1 MKKFKEWLDRQTGT
15 VWFACLLNIV
25 ILAVMLLFLKPGYE
39 TNDDISVSMIAN
51 GSWGTGKAHV
61 ICQNYLMGL
70 LYTVFY
76 RIGHGVIPWYP
87 ILQYAFLLA
96 AFSTVTY
103 VIFQKLKS
111 EQAMLMSSI
120 LLIYF
125 GYECY
130 IRMQYSK
137 TAGVML
143 AAGALIL
150 YYEIEKEK
158 TRWYGILW
166 GILLGFTGSLYRFEE
181 TAICCILMAGIG
193 IYFLLDA
200 RRWGVQMKKKLILLF
215 SSFIFMGALM
225 VGAELFDQ
233 YIYASDPK
241 WDAFMKYNNCRSDLT
256 DYSRPDYEEN
266 KALYNELG
274 ITKTAYSIL
283 EEGLNFGDPDV
294 FSLETLEKLDALR
307 PKNTL
312 SKALVINFLKEYP
325 IGYSGMTVFFCFLMV
340 AFLWLFWGEKNKK
353 VWIVVAYEILAMG
366 MIDFYL
372 YYSGRY
378 LKNRVEAALWFAISL
393 TAIWFYQKKKIQ
405 ISKKAAFVAVMGLL
419 IVNQRDWKGHWRVF
433 TKQQSID
440 QKYLQGLYDDVRA
453 IDPDGL
459 YLAKI
464 ETISYTFYDMLDSIP
479 QGTFENVIWYG
490 GWEMENPIWKAKL
503 AEYNIENPY
512 RDLINKEHVYLV
524 DHKID
529 LTLQYIREYY
539 DENVEAEKLQDNGR
553 WPVYRL
559 VSKKSS
565 T

>member
-51 GSWGTGKAHV
+51 GSWGTGNAHV

-143 AAGALIL
+143 VAGALIL

-405 ISKKAAFVAVMGLL
+405 ISKKTAFVILRR
-419 IVNQRDWKGHWRVF
+419 N
-433 TKQQSID
+433 
-440 QKYLQGLYDDVRA
+440 VRS
-453 IDPDGL
+453 L
-459 YLAKI
+459 
-464 ETISYTFYDMLDSIP
+464 
-479 QGTFENVIWYG
+479 
-490 GWEMENPIWKAKL
+490 
-503 AEYNIENPY
+503 
-512 RDLINKEHVYLV
+512 
-524 DHKID
+524 
-529 LTLQYIREYY
+529 
-539 DENVEAEKLQDNGR
+539 
-553 WPVYRL
+553 
-559 VSKKSS
+559 
-565 T
+565 

>member
-51 GSWGTGKAHV
+51 GSWGTGNAHV

-200 RRWGVQMKKKLILLF
+200 KR
-215 SSFIFMGALM
+215 
-225 VGAELFDQ
+225 
-233 YIYASDPK
+233 
-241 WDAFMKYNNCRSDLT
+241 
-256 DYSRPDYEEN
+256 
-266 KALYNELG
+266 
-274 ITKTAYSIL
+274 
-283 EEGLNFGDPDV
+283 
-294 FSLETLEKLDALR
+294 
-307 PKNTL
+307 
-312 SKALVINFLKEYP
+312 
-325 IGYSGMTVFFCFLMV
+325 
-340 AFLWLFWGEKNKK
+340 
-353 VWIVVAYEILAMG
+353 
-366 MIDFYL
+366 
-372 YYSGRY
+372 
-378 LKNRVEAALWFAISL
+378 
-393 TAIWFYQKKKIQ
+393 
-405 ISKKAAFVAVMGLL
+405 
-419 IVNQRDWKGHWRVF
+419 
-433 TKQQSID
+433 
-440 QKYLQGLYDDVRA
+440 
-453 IDPDGL
+453 
-459 YLAKI
+459 
-464 ETISYTFYDMLDSIP
+464 
-479 QGTFENVIWYG
+479 
-490 GWEMENPIWKAKL
+490 
-503 AEYNIENPY
+503 
-512 RDLINKEHVYLV
+512 
-524 DHKID
+524 
-529 LTLQYIREYY
+529 
-539 DENVEAEKLQDNGR
+539 
-553 WPVYRL
+553 
-559 VSKKSS
+559 
-565 T
+565 